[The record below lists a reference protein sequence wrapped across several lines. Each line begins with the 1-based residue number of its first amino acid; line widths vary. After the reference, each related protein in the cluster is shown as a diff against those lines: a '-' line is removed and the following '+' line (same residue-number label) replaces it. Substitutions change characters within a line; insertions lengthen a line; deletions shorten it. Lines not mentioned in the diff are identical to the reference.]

1 MLANV
6 CEKKKNE
13 EENATSK
20 GGGGPKLNLS
30 SSQLSLFHVKHVGDT
45 KNSALNSQYS
55 EHIFGFQLTYSL
67 DKVLALPFQM
77 GKK

>member
-1 MLANV
+1 MFV
-6 CEKKKNE
+6 RRKKTKRR
-13 EENATSK
+13 TLHQR
-20 GGGGPKLNLS
+20 GGGPKLYLS

-45 KNSALNSQYS
+45 KNSAINSQYS